1 MKKRILCM
9 ILLVFC
15 LLMNTGVYVCAQ
27 NPEPNN
33 TLAYIVYE
41 QDSKQIILQQ
51 NIQQQ
56 TDASLLSR
64 MMCALVV
71 LESSINGQTVSTSD
85 YVTPVS
91 YSVSS
96 DGKYKLYASR
106 QYKVEDLLKATLLGN
121 ADNCA
126 RVLAYHI
133 NPRTDFFVSLM
144 NQTAA
149 RIGMTQTFF
158 TSPDGNEK
166 SLQRTTP
173 YDTALFYEYALKNT
187 QFKRILTN
195 EVTTLWD
202 GMPLLN
208 TCSIAFSLKEE
219 FASPSTGGVYTGVS
233 QGKGSTLMM
242 HITLPVSPGADP
254 ETTSEMKLIVAFF
267 SQGNEDAAEYAHNLV
282 TEIQTNYRKVRFL
295 KANQEIDTR
304 SVAGQI
310 LKLLAGTDL
319 FCVAPL
325 EVDAAGYVQNVSFTF
340 NITNQGVM
348 IQELDPPI
356 LEGQSLGT
364 ANLLLRDGSVQSVA
378 VVAGNT
384 IQTDNQAVNKLLAI
398 YEEYQPLFI
407 LIFVLLLIAAVIL
420 LTKLIYFI
428 QMKRQK

>member
-1 MKKRILCM
+1 MKKRIICVL
-9 ILLVFC
+9 LLVFC
-15 LLMNTGVYVCAQ
+15 LCMNASVFVYAQ
-27 NPEPNN
+27 SADTTNS
-33 TLAYIVYE
+33 LAYIVYE
-41 QDSKQIILQQ
+41 QDTKQIILQQ

-56 TDASLLSR
+56 ADASLLSR

-96 DGKYKLYASR
+96 DGKYKLYASK
-106 QYKVEDLLKATLLGN
+106 QYTVDALLKASLLGN
-121 ADNCA
+121 ADNCS
-126 RVLAYHI
+126 RVLAHHI

-158 TSPDGNEK
+158 TSPDGSEK
-166 SLQRTTP
+166 SLQRTTA

-195 EVTTLWD
+195 EVMTLWD

-208 TCSIAFSLKEE
+208 TCSVAFSLKEE
-219 FASPSTGGVYTGVS
+219 FASPLAGGVYTGAS

-242 HITLPVSPGADP
+242 HITLPVPTGVDP
-254 ETTSEMKLIVAFF
+254 ETTSAMKLIVAFF
-267 SQGNEDAAEYAHNLV
+267 SQGSEDAAQYAHNLV
-282 TEIQTNYRKVRFL
+282 TEAQTNYRKVCFF
-295 KANQEIDTR
+295 KANQEVDTR
-304 SVAGQI
+304 TVAGQS

-325 EVDAAGYVQNVSFTF
+325 EVDAKSYVQNISFTF
-340 NITNQGVM
+340 NVADNRGIV
-348 IQELDPPI
+348 QELAPPI

-364 ANLLLRDGSVQSVA
+364 ANLLLRDGSLQNVQVI
-378 VVAGNT
+378 AGNT

-398 YEEYQPLFI
+398 YSEYKPLFI
-407 LIFVLLLIAAVIL
+407 FIFALLIVEAVIL
-420 LTKLIYFI
+420 ITKLIFHI
-428 QMKRQK
+428 QTKRQK

>member
-1 MKKRILCM
+1 MKKRIICLL
-9 ILLVFC
+9 LLVFC
-15 LLMNTGVYVCAQ
+15 LCMSTSSFVYAQ
-27 NPEPNN
+27 HADATNS
-33 TLAYIVYE
+33 LAYIVYE
-41 QDSKQIILQQ
+41 QDTKQIILQQ

-56 TDASLLSR
+56 ADASLLSR

-71 LESSINGQTVSTSD
+71 LESSINGQAVSTSD

-106 QYKVEDLLKATLLGN
+106 QYKVDDLLKATLLGN

-126 RVLAYHI
+126 RVLAHHI

-158 TSPDGNEK
+158 TSPDGSEK
-166 SLQRTTP
+166 SLQRTTA
-173 YDTALFYEYALKNT
+173 YDAALFYEYALKNT

-219 FASPSTGGVYTGVS
+219 FDSPLTGGVYTGTS
-233 QGKGSTLMM
+233 QAEGSTLMM
-242 HITLPVSPGADP
+242 HITLPVPTGMDP
-254 ETTSEMKLIVAFF
+254 ETTAPIKLIVVFF
-267 SQGNEDAAEYAHNLV
+267 SQGTEDAAQYAHNLV
-282 TEIQTNYRKVRFL
+282 TDVQTNYRKVRFM

-304 SVAGQI
+304 TVAGQS
-310 LKLLAGTDL
+310 LKLLANTDL

-325 EVDAAGYVQNVSFTF
+325 EVDAKSYIQNISFTF
-340 NITNQGVM
+340 NVTDNGVM
-348 IQELDPPI
+348 TQELEPPI
-356 LEGQSLGT
+356 LQGQSLGT
-364 ANLLLRDGSVQSVA
+364 ANLLLRDGSLQSVY

-407 LIFVLLLIAAVIL
+407 FIFLLLIVEAVIL
-420 LTKLIYFI
+420 ITKLIYRI
-428 QMKRQK
+428 QMKRK